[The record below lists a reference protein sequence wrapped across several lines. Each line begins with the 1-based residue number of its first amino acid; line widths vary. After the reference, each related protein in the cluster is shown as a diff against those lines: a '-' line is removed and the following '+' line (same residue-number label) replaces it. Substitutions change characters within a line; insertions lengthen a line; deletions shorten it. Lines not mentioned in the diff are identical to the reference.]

1 MTHISQDLHNAFP
14 DDEVVLRQLKAD
26 DRHFQTLS
34 ARFDELDEEV
44 LRIEAGTEPASDT
57 RLEEIK
63 KQLGKFD
70 EVVEILLERSGIA
83 APGEDRARIMAEVGR
98 LFAHELDDADQALV
112 AYTQALCEA
121 PYIGKYGDEI

>member
-14 DDEVVLRQLKAD
+14 DDEAVLRQLKAE

-44 LRIEAGTEPASDT
+44 LRIEAGTEPASDI

-63 KQLGKFD
+63 KHRLA
-70 EVVEILLERSGIA
+70 LLDDIA
-83 APGEDRARIMAEVGR
+83 AC
-98 LFAHELDDADQALV
+98 V
-112 AYTQALCEA
+112 AAAKTAA
-121 PYIGKYGDEI
+121 